1 MYRNP
6 VVVVLLAQSF
16 LLGLV
21 YQSYIYYIPLYL
33 QNAHQFS
40 ILVSALVFIPMVG
53 VQSIVSA
60 LSGLWISHYKRYA
73 VVIRFGFGVRTL

>member
-33 QNAHQFS
+33 QNAHQFP
-40 ILVSALVFIPMVG
+40 ILISALVFIPTVG
-53 VQSIVSA
+53 MQSIVSA
-60 LSGLWISHYKRYA
+60 LSGLWISRYKRYA
-73 VVIRFGFGVRTL
+73 IVIRFGFGVWTL